1 MIALLAFIPALV
13 NAEEAYQKIF
23 KQVNL
28 DRSIVYGS
36 VTLANEAAEAK
47 MLADKNNELKA
58 KFKEEKEKY
67 KKAMT
72 AYKKS
77 TAADKQVPAKV
88 YTPSFYIEKKKYI
101 GAKAIAKMKAAIEKK
116 NKRVAEN
123 AVKAQQN
130 QK

>member
-101 GAKAIAKMKAAIEKK
+101 GAKPIAKMKAAIEKK